1 MNSLM
6 VIVSYAVAV
15 VVIKLNKLNNKMIIL
30 NKMIRKLITM
40 NNKMIINRIA
50 KDKNKMIKNI
60 TTDTTDIKKNNE
72 KIQI

>member
-40 NNKMIINRIA
+40 NNKMIINRMV